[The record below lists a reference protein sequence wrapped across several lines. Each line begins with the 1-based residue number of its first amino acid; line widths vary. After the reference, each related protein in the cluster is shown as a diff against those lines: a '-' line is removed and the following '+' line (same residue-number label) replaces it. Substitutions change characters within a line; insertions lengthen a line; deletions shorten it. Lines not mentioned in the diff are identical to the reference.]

1 MMNIQF
7 QGKHRLYGGPESI
20 QNQLETL
27 KKNHPLVISAQLDG
41 DRVLAVSG
49 EDTVDFFRNR
59 LNIAL
64 SPRETRFLSP
74 TVFKDPNEQSQY
86 QNVMSEL
93 QQLADDAEEQQ
104 EAPDYNPSHGLLW
117 RPLAELLEAF
127 LRN

>member
-1 MMNIQF
+1 MNIQF
-7 QGKHRLYGGPESI
+7 QGRHRLFGNPETI
-20 QNQLETL
+20 HTQLETL
-27 KKNHPLVISAQLDG
+27 KKNHPLVISAQLAG
-41 DRVLAVSG
+41 GRALAVSG

-74 TVFKDPNEQSQY
+74 TVFKDPNEQPQY
-86 QNVMSEL
+86 EKVMTEL

-127 LRN
+127 IQR